1 MDQSDSA
8 KGAQG
13 TPVGHGSPGQAR
25 MVPAGGTLAWLDHP
39 SQVDSQAW
47 DALLDGVEGATPFLR
62 HGFLQAMIDSGSAC
76 AETGW
81 QPRFLVVH
89 DGFGGLLGACPVFL
103 KSHSYGEYVFD
114 WAWAD
119 AHDRALARQ
128 GQHYFPKLLAAS
140 PFSPIPGMRLLARPD
155 LSATRQTAVRRQM
168 LEALREACEEH
179 GWSSAHLLFVSDEET
194 RLAAASGW
202 LVRQGVQFH
211 WHNRKPEPHGSFEEF
226 LASLQRDKRK
236 KIQQE
241 RRKVREAGVT
251 FEVLEGH
258 GISEQD
264 WDFFH
269 RCYTR
274 TYLEHGQRPYLDR
287 TFWSLSSRA
296 GVSPWVLFI
305 ARLDGQ
311 RIAASLLA
319 VDRATGLAHGRYWG
333 ALQTVSCLHFEA
345 CYYQPLAWCIEHGL
359 RRFEGGAQG
368 EHKLARGLVPSP
380 THSVHWLR
388 HPGLR
393 EAVAD
398 FLHRES
404 QGIGRYVDELA
415 ERAPFKP
422 SGESTPADARM
433 SE

>member
-1 MDQSDSA
+1 
-8 KGAQG
+8 
-13 TPVGHGSPGQAR
+13 

-39 SQVDSQAW
+39 SQVDSRDW
-47 DALLDGVEGATPFLR
+47 DALLEGVEGATPFLR
-62 HGFLQAMIDSGSAC
+62 HGFLTAMVDSGSAC
-76 AETGW
+76 ADTGW

-89 DGFGGLLGACPVFL
+89 DASGALLGACPVFL

-140 PFSPIPGMRLLARPD
+140 PFSPIPGVRLLVRPD
-155 LSATRQTAVRRQM
+155 LSAAEQASVRLQM
-168 LEALREACEEH
+168 LDALREACEAH
-179 GWSSAHLLFVSDEET
+179 GWSSAHLLFVSLEEAA
-194 RLAAASGW
+194 LAQSSGW
-202 LVRQGVQFH
+202 LARQGVQFH
-211 WHNRKPEPHGSFEEF
+211 WHNRSPEPYVSFEDF

-241 RRKVREAGVT
+241 RRKVRDAGVT
-251 FEVLEGH
+251 FEVLEGAA
-258 GISEQD
+258 ISEAD

-287 TFWSLSSRA
+287 SFWTMSSR
-296 GVSPWVLFI
+296 GGLNPWVLFV
-305 ARLDGQ
+305 ARLGGE

-319 VDRATGLAHGRYWG
+319 VDRATGLACGRYWG
-333 ALQTVSCLHFEA
+333 ALASVSCLHFEA
-345 CYYQPLAWCIEHGL
+345 CYHQPLQWCIEQGL

-368 EHKLARGLVPSP
+368 EHKLARGLMP
-380 THSVHWLR
+380 TPTRSVHWLR

-404 QGIGRYVDELA
+404 QGIGRYVDELE

-422 SGESTPADARM
+422 SGDSPPADARM